1 MILLLVHG
9 QANVERSSIV
19 NNTILKVNRKQY
31 LDNHLD
37 NHQSYEKTIYFHI
50 SFPWQKSSGA
60 VHQSY
65 KI

>member
-37 NHQSYEKTIYFHI
+37 NHQSYEKTTYFHI
-50 SFPWQKSSGA
+50 SFPWQKRSGERER
-60 VHQSY
+60 
-65 KI
+65 